1 MTLTPED
8 YQLPETDFSLYRL
21 FPNYAGKVKNQL
33 GSYPLSYMELSKPT
47 GKYVSRLLMREV
59 NILTRRHSIVLIG
72 NSCAPGYFFPA
83 LEPDKGIAQFA
94 RETHNTCGIFV
105 ANVPS
110 DAVVSSEA
118 VSFEAEPFMIL
129 RLRDNWQ
136 TFEDY
141 LSSMQSKYRVRA
153 KKVLELSEPLQ
164 LEIYDAENLPET
176 ILNRCAVLLH
186 ETLKEKTLAMNK
198 DLRGMLQCF
207 AGHFG
212 GRIQFRVYRKAGEV
226 VGFITCTQLG
236 DRMLAWHLGYDA
248 SQAKELHIYQ
258 RMLYDLVG
266 DSISKGCCSVN
277 FGRTATEIKSTIGA
291 EPMQNKFVVYARN
304 PFTRKLLQF
313 YKKRYFKPAT
323 YTLRRPFKD

>member
-1 MTLTPED
+1 MTITPQD
-8 YQLPETDFSLYRL
+8 YLLPETDFSLYRL
-21 FPNYAGKVKNQL
+21 FPNYAGKVQNKF
-33 GSYPLSYMELSKPT
+33 GSFPLSFMELSKPT

-59 NILTRRHSIVLIG
+59 NILTRRHSVVLIG
-72 NSCAPGYFFPA
+72 NSCAPGYFFPQ
-83 LEPDKGIAQFA
+83 LEPDKGIAQFK
-94 RETHNTCGIFV
+94 RESHDTCGVFV

-110 DAVVSSEA
+110 EAVVSEDA
-118 VSFEAEPFMIL
+118 VCFEAEPFMIL
-129 RLRDNWQ
+129 RLREQWKN
-136 TFEDY
+136 FEDY
-141 LSSMQSKYRVRA
+141 LSAMQSKYRVRA

-164 LEIYDAENLPET
+164 LEIYDAENLPEA
-176 ILNRCAVLLH
+176 ILDSCAVLLH

-198 DLRGMLQCF
+198 NLRGMLQCF

-212 GRIQFRVYRKAGEV
+212 GRIQFRVYRKNGIV

-258 RMLYDLVG
+258 RMLYDLVR
-266 DSISKGCCSVN
+266 DAISQGCCSVN

-291 EPMQNKFVVYARN
+291 EPMENKFVVYARN
-304 PFTRKLLQF
+304 PFMRKLLHF
-313 YKKRYFKPAT
+313 YKRRYFKPAS